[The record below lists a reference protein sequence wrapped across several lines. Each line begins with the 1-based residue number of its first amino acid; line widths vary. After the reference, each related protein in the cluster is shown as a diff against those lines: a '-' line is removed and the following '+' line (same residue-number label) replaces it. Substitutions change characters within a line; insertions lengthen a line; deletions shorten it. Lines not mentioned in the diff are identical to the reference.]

1 MKERARRL
9 APASIASLLALVFVV
24 VPVLGGSA
32 EDPEI
37 TDPNSDRVLIGVIPI
52 GLLDGSPAALSGST
66 ELLAGWVADED
77 ESSVTFY
84 VNTASG
90 PATTNNV
97 EGVTLYDHL
106 YDFHFTIGET
116 DYVASLEVDQVD
128 GILISGVTN
137 EGSIDQDAHLAI
149 MKVLKGDIGLPVSGT
164 VATGLFI
171 QATSEVVLDGSPIT
185 FTDRAPD
192 ADFGRDYIFAFGGGA
207 ANDTDA
213 DGLDDAWETEH
224 FGHLNETAMGD
235 PDADGCDN
243 LCEFTNGTD
252 PNLADTDGDGV
263 SDGNEIAN
271 GTDPLD
277 AADEDGDGLPDDWE
291 THHFGNTDGDGTG
304 DPDGDGCD
312 DACEFANGTDPNNED
327 TDGDGDS
334 DGDEIASGTDPL
346 DPDSN
351 SQSDSDGD
359 GLSDAEEEALGTDPG
374 DPDTDGDG
382 LSDGDEVDLG
392 TDPLD
397 ADTDGD
403 GLTDGD
409 EVNEHGTNPLVADT
423 DDDGQSDAREVNC
436 DSNPNDP
443 HVLCPETTSTTTAGG
458 DPDVLEELEND
469 LGYLL
474 LSAGLMLAV
483 IVLCIIGLAGR
494 WS

>member
-9 APASIASLLALVFVV
+9 APASIASLLALAFVV

-37 TDPNSDRVLIGVIPI
+37 TDAGADVV
-52 GLLDGSPAALSGST
+52 LLDVVPDLAEVFSRGDILAVWFVDDGDFVAASIQVTGEVGGGFVGPVATTLFSFGIGFTVDGT
-66 ELLAGWVADED
+66 EHAAGA
-77 ESSVTFY
+77 
-84 VNTASG
+84 TASF
-90 PATTNNV
+90 
-97 EGVTLYDHL
+97 EGVAPTGLATEATAEGSVLTLRIPKEAVGL
-106 YDFHFTIGET
+106 EAGGTLASPFATMAGTVIT
-116 DYVASLEVDQVD
+116 SPLVVAS
-128 GILISGVTN
+128 
-137 EGSIDQDAHLAI
+137 
-149 MKVLKGDIGLPVSGT
+149 
-164 VATGLFI
+164 
-171 QATSEVVLDGSPIT
+171 
-185 FTDRAPD
+185 DRAPD
-192 ADFGRDYIFAFGGGA
+192 EGFGRDFVIPGGGA

-397 ADTDGD
+397 ADTDND

-423 DDDGQSDAREVNC
+423 DDDGQSDAREVDC
-436 DSNPNDP
+436 ESDPNDP